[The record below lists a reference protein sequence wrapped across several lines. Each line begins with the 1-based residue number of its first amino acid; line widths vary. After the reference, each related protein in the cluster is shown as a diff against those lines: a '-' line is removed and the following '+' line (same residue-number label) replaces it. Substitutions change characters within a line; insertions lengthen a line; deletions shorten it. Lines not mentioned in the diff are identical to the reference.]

1 MRTSLVHCLVVTV
14 VWFSAAAISAPT
26 LAAQQHIVVQARDLK
41 WMPAPPSL
49 PPGAQVAVLEGDPT
63 KSGPF
68 TIRLRFPAGYR
79 IPAHSHPTVERLTI
93 LSGNFVVTMGERDD
107 PARTT
112 SLTAG
117 GFTVLPAGMVHHA
130 RANGATVVQLSSM
143 GPFDIRYGNPA
154 EDPRRR
160 QTPQQQRP

>member
-1 MRTSLVHCLVVTV
+1 MRTSLVHGLLIATISV
-14 VWFSAAAISAPT
+14 SAAGISAPT
-26 LAAQQHIVVQARDLK
+26 LAAQQYVVVQARDLK

-49 PPGAQVAVLEGDPT
+49 PPGAQVAVLEGDPM

-79 IPAHSHPTVERLTI
+79 IPAHSHSAVERLTI
-93 LSGNFVVTMGERDD
+93 LSGNFMVTMGERDD

-112 SLTAG
+112 TLTTG

-130 RANGATVVQLSSM
+130 RANGATEVQLSSM

-154 EDPRRR
+154 DDPRR
-160 QTPQQQRP
+160 QQQQRP